1 MGCGETFRV
10 AANYIEGQ
18 DVDIGIKEKRVVDG
32 DVLPTVKPARVKLET
47 SCQDYK
53 RSSQLQRR

>member
-10 AANYIEGQ
+10 ATNYIEGQ
-18 DVDIGIKEKRVVDG
+18 DVDIRLKEKRVVDG
-32 DVLPTVKPARVKLET
+32 DIFPAVKPSRVKLET
-47 SCQDYK
+47 SSQDYK